1 MPLPSRQRKERRR
14 GRQEGSPGRS
24 RSLCVV
30 LPRLHAAQQLIVA
43 QARRYNVVC
52 LGRRAGKTC
61 LGIDRLVQPALH
73 GAPVAWMS
81 PTYRMLAEVW
91 RTVRHR
97 LGPLVER
104 ISEQHYRM
112 ELVTGGVV
120 EMWSLDHADAI
131 RGRKY
136 RRVVIDEAAM
146 VRDLGVV
153 WQQVVRPT
161 LTDLCGDA
169 WLLSSPRGRNFFWE
183 CFQRGEDPQQT
194 EWRSWQMPTSANPYV
209 SPREIEAMRREL
221 PERVFQQ
228 EVLARFLDGGAGVF
242 RRVQEAATAHPLDG
256 PAAGAAYVVGCDWAR
271 AVGGDYTVLTVMDS
285 VRKTVVALDRF
296 SGVDYGMQ
304 VGRLRALCER
314 WNPQVVYSEMNN
326 MGGPLT
332 ELLGREGLPV
342 HGVTTTNPSKARW
355 VDALALAFERDEITI
370 LDDPVLVGELLA
382 YEGTLLPGGGTRY
395 SAPPGGHD
403 DCVMSLMLAWQGC
416 GQGETLVWT

>member
-1 MPLPSRQRKERRR
+1 MPLPSKQRKERRR
-14 GRQEGSPGRS
+14 GRQEGSPGRP
-24 RSLCVV
+24 RSFCVA

-271 AVGGDYTVLTVMDS
+271 AVGGDYTVLTVMDRA
-285 VRKTVVALDRF
+285 RKTVVALDRF
-296 SGVDYGMQ
+296 SGVDYGLQ

-342 HGVTTTNPSKARW
+342 HGVTTTNSSKARW
-355 VDALALAFERDEITI
+355 VDALALAFERGEMTI

-416 GQGETLVWT
+416 EQGETLVWT

>member
-1 MPLPSRQRKERRR
+1 
-14 GRQEGSPGRS
+14 
-24 RSLCVV
+24 
-30 LPRLHAAQQLIVA
+30 
-43 QARRYNVVC
+43 
-52 LGRRAGKTC
+52 
-61 LGIDRLVQPALH
+61 
-73 GAPVAWMS
+73 MS